1 MGRIE
6 NVHTHQEEI
15 DHLRKQVQELSWDT
29 AFEMWTRPAVLNLCN
44 QIDDGMRT
52 VVFLDLDDIGSLNLS
67 FGYSEVDRR
76 VRSLFAEIKDD
87 RAIIGRWYSGDE
99 IILIFDDDF
108 SAQNGLSSL
117 YNKSLECG
125 VGFTAAR
132 ASWDVGQKPIQ
143 AVMEKL
149 SEKICS
155 IKKARQTNRME

>member
-44 QIDDGMRT
+44 QIDDGMRM

-76 VRSLFAEIKDD
+76 VRSLFSEIHNKNV
-87 RAIIGRWYSGDE
+87 IIGRWYSGDE
-99 IILIFDDDF
+99 IILVFEDEV
-108 SAQNGLSSL
+108 SAQEGLSNL
-117 YNKSLECG
+117 YNKALECG
-125 VGFTAAR
+125 VGFTAASAR
-132 ASWDVGQKPIQ
+132 WEIGQKTIH
-143 AVMEKL
+143 AVMDQL
-149 SEKICS
+149 SMEACS
-155 IKKARQTNRME
+155 IKKTRHFNRGE